1 MTNREEIRRLM
12 EQEQAEGAL
21 RDCIKTYKQNF
32 MKSGMMLYGAYSA
45 YCSCGFTPEQS
56 LYLVGKSIEQSK

>member
-1 MTNREEIRRLM
+1 MTDREEIRRLM

-21 RDCIKTYKQNF
+21 RDCIKTYKKGF
-32 MKSGMMLYGAYSA
+32 MKSAMMMYGAYQA
-45 YCSCGFTPEQS
+45 YCTCGFTPEQS